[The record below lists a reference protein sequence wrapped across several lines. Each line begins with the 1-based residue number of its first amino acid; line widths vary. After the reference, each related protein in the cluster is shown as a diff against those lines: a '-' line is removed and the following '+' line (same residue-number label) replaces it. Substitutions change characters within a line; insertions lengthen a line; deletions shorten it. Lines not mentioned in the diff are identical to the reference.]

1 MASIHTWRG
10 HREAVG
16 GHSLVCC
23 PDPPHGAAGC
33 NSTPPIGVIGLIG
46 VQMAAAEFI
55 FKLRKA
61 FEPTSGEENF
71 EATSRREV
79 SSRMHDKH
87 HELDLTCFTHP
98 FCSNA

>member
-1 MASIHTWRG
+1 MRPWADIGVLPRPASRRG
-10 HREAVG
+10 RVQLNPTHRQ
-16 GHSLVCC
+16 
-23 PDPPHGAAGC
+23 
-33 NSTPPIGVIGLIG
+33 VIGLIG

-55 FKLRKA
+55 FKLREA
-61 FEPTSGEENF
+61 FEPTRGEENF

-87 HELDLTCFTHP
+87 HKLDLNPFTHP

>member
-1 MASIHTWRG
+1 MRPWADIGGLPRPASRRG
-10 HREAVG
+10 RVQLNPTHR
-16 GHSLVCC
+16 
-23 PDPPHGAAGC
+23 PQ
-33 NSTPPIGVIGLIG
+33 VIRLIG
-46 VQMAAAEFI
+46 VQMSAAEFI

-87 HELDLTCFTHP
+87 HKLDLTFFTHP

>member
-1 MASIHTWRG
+1 M
-10 HREAVG
+10 
-16 GHSLVCC
+16 CY

-33 NSTPPIGVIGLIG
+33 NSTPPIARVIRLIG
-46 VQMAAAEFI
+46 VQMSAAEFI

-61 FEPTSGEENF
+61 FEPTRGEENF

-87 HELDLTCFTHP
+87 HKLDLNPFTHP

>member
-16 GHSLVCC
+16 GHWCVAPTRLTARQGATQ
-23 PDPPHGAAGC
+23 PHP
-33 NSTPPIGVIGLIG
+33 SPVIGLIG

-55 FKLRKA
+55 FKLREA
-61 FEPTSGEENF
+61 FEPTRGEENF

-87 HELDLTCFTHP
+87 HKLDLNPFTHP

>member
-1 MASIHTWRG
+1 MRPWA
-10 HREAVG
+10 
-16 GHSLVCC
+16 
-23 PDPPHGAAGC
+23 D
-33 NSTPPIGVIGLIG
+33 IGVLPRPASRRGRVQLNPTHRPQVIRLIG
-46 VQMAAAEFI
+46 VQMSAAEFI

-61 FEPTSGEENF
+61 FEPTRGEENF

-87 HELDLTCFTHP
+87 HKLDLNPFTHP